1 MSKIIKIEKE
11 EVPYHGFFQLQR
23 YQLRHSLFAGGMSE
37 TISREVLERGHAVAV
52 LPYDPVRDEVVMV
65 EQFRIGALGDT
76 ADNANNAWLL
86 EIIAGMIEPE
96 ESVTDVVHREAEE
109 EAQCHLSQLE
119 KIHTFYVSPGGTSE
133 TTALF
138 CGKTDTRQIGDI
150 CGVQGEH
157 EDIKVHVYSF
167 DEAVTLLEQ
176 GKICSAAPI
185 IALQWLQ
192 MNRAR
197 LRQLWSTPALS

>member
-1 MSKIIKIEKE
+1 MSKIIEIEKK

-23 YQLRHSLFAGGMSE
+23 YHLRHSLFAGGMSE
-37 TISREVLERGHAVAV
+37 IITREVLERGHAVAV
-52 LPYDPVRDEVVMV
+52 LPYDPVRDEIVMV
-65 EQFRIGALGDT
+65 EQFRIGALQEPSESK
-76 ADNANNAWLL
+76 NAWLL
-86 EIIAGMIEPE
+86 EIIAGMIETG
-96 ESVTDVVHREAEE
+96 ESATDVVHREAEE
-109 EAQCHLSQLE
+109 EAQCALSHLE

-138 CGKTDTRQIGDI
+138 CGKTDTREIGDI

-167 DEAVTLLEQ
+167 TQAMSLLAQ

-192 MNRAR
+192 LNRER
-197 LRQLWSTPALS
+197 LRQEWCN